1 MIGGVIGNYASRT
14 FLPSLGFFS
23 CNVFLLL
30 VGIRYSCTFV
40 AKVLEKYRSKG
51 DKRNIS
57 KLHCLEV
64 YDENLWFGV
73 LRLFVGGQG
82 WLLMVSLL

>member
-30 VGIRYSCTFV
+30 VGIRYSFYFRRESV
-40 AKVLEKYRSKG
+40 GK
-51 DKRNIS
+51 IS
-57 KLHCLEV
+57 EQ
-64 YDENLWFGV
+64 
-73 LRLFVGGQG
+73 RR
-82 WLLMVSLL
+82 

>member
-30 VGIRYSCTFV
+30 VGIRYSYTFV

-51 DKRNIS
+51 DKRNFWHDLIFRN
-57 KLHCLEV
+57 CT
-64 YDENLWFGV
+64 V
-73 LRLFVGGQG
+73 LRFTMKICGLGF
-82 WLLMVSLL
+82 